1 MSYSEE
7 PGSFIDILNRF
18 VVGTILG
25 AAGVLMLIF
34 PSLLDDYVAQ
44 GRRGMMKQILI
55 YIWSTPGGIIIALLG
70 LLIVG
75 HAAAIL
81 MSKNKD

>member
-1 MSYSEE
+1 MSYSEK
-7 PGSFIDILNRF
+7 PGNFKDILNRF

-34 PSLLDDYVAQ
+34 PGLLDDIVAQ

-75 HAAAIL
+75 HAVAIL